1 MEKEKEYIWFESLCR
16 GEEYAYK
23 ELFVRFYFSLSSLAC
38 RYLEVKEMAEDVVQD
53 TLYELWVKKLQ
64 FATYIELKTYL
75 YRTVRNKCLNILKHE
90 QVKSKYIAESTYKEE
105 YDFFLNQILEEEV
118 YALLKEAIDSLP
130 GQMKRVYELALLGHS
145 NEEIA
150 KILSISVDA
159 VKALKKRGKKILQE
173 KLKYLI
179 YLLLPFI

>member
-1 MEKEKEYIWFESLCR
+1 MEKEKESIWFKSLCQ

-23 ELFVRFYFSLSSLAC
+23 ELFVRFYFSLSSFAC
-38 RYLEVKEMAEDVVQD
+38 KHLEVKEMAEDVVQD

-64 FATYIELKTYL
+64 FTTYIELKTYL
-75 YRTVRNKCLNILKHE
+75 YRTVRNKCLNILKHK
-90 QVKSKYIAESTYKEE
+90 QVKAKYIAESTYKEE

-118 YALLKEAIDSLP
+118 YTLLKEAIDSLP
-130 GQMKRVYELALLGHS
+130 GQTKHVYELALLGHS

-150 KILSISVDA
+150 EILSISIDA

>member
-1 MEKEKEYIWFESLCR
+1 
-16 GEEYAYK
+16 
-23 ELFVRFYFSLSSLAC
+23 
-38 RYLEVKEMAEDVVQD
+38 MAEDVVQD
-53 TLYELWVKKLQ
+53 TLYEFWLKKIQ
-64 FATYIELKTYL
+64 CTTYLELKTYL
-75 YRTVRNKCLNILKHE
+75 YRTVRNKCLNILKHK
-90 QVKSKYIAESTYKEE
+90 QVKEKYIVESSQKEE

-118 YALLKEAIDSLP
+118 YTLLKEAIDSLP

-179 YLLLPFI
+179 YFLLPFI

>member
-1 MEKEKEYIWFESLCR
+1 MEKEKECIWFKSLCR
-16 GEEYAYK
+16 GEEDAYK
-23 ELFVRFYFSLSSLAC
+23 ELFVKFYFSLNSFA
-38 RYLEVKEMAEDVVQD
+38 RKHLEVKEMAEDVVQD
-53 TLYELWVKKLQ
+53 TLYEFWVKKIQ
-64 FATYIELKTYL
+64 FATYLELKTYL
-75 YRTVRNKCLNILKHE
+75 YRTVRNKCLNILKHK
-90 QVKSKYIAESTYKEE
+90 QVKEE

-118 YALLKEAIDSLP
+118 YTLLKEAIDSLP

>member
-1 MEKEKEYIWFESLCR
+1 MEKEKECIWFKSLCR
-16 GEEYAYK
+16 GEEDAYK
-23 ELFVRFYFSLSSLAC
+23 ELFVKFYFSLNSFA
-38 RYLEVKEMAEDVVQD
+38 RKHLEVKEMAEDVVQD
-53 TLYELWVKKLQ
+53 TLYEFWVKKIQ
-64 FATYIELKTYL
+64 FATYLELK
-75 YRTVRNKCLNILKHE
+75 E
-90 QVKSKYIAESTYKEE
+90 KYIVELSQKEE

-118 YALLKEAIDSLP
+118 YTLLKEAIDSLP

>member
-1 MEKEKEYIWFESLCR
+1 MEKEKECIWFKSLCR
-16 GEEYAYK
+16 GEEDAYK
-23 ELFVRFYFSLSSLAC
+23 ELFVKFYFSLNSFA
-38 RYLEVKEMAEDVVQD
+38 RKHLEVKEMAEDVVQD
-53 TLYELWVKKLQ
+53 TLYEFWVKKIQ
-64 FATYIELKTYL
+64 FATYLELKTYL
-75 YRTVRNKCLNILKHE
+75 YRTVRNKCLNILKHK
-90 QVKSKYIAESTYKEE
+90 QVKEKYIVELSQKEE

-118 YALLKEAIDSLP
+118 YTLLKEAIDSLP
-130 GQMKRVYELALLGHS
+130 GQI